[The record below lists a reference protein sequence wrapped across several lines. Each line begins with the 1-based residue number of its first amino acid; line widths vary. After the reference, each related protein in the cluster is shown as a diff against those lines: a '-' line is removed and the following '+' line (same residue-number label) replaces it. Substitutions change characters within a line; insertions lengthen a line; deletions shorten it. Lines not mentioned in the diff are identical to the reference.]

1 MSEAKQ
7 SQSILTSKIMAE
19 ASDNYKQRRRTQM
32 IKFYAATFT
41 TLICSR
47 LVFRGVQ
54 SRKYIPT
61 LFQAN
66 HIQPSYSKRQEAM
79 AAIGYASLLSTSAF
93 GMFIFGTAWVMDI
106 SSAKDFGQRMKKF
119 LGGQENQEKIKG
131 MKTDEDTLKVQEG
144 LSSLLEGNKE

>member
-1 MSEAKQ
+1 
-7 SQSILTSKIMAE
+7 
-19 ASDNYKQRRRTQM
+19 
-32 IKFYAATFT
+32 
-41 TLICSR
+41 
-47 LVFRGVQ
+47 
-54 SRKYIPT
+54 
-61 LFQAN
+61 
-66 HIQPSYSKRQEAM
+66 M